1 MKKNLLTVLILA
13 LLIVNIVLTGIM
25 MISITST
32 NKKTAQL
39 VTNIA
44 TVMNLELTTAGSD
57 GTTAAE
63 EVSISDTSVY
73 SLANKMTIPLASTDG
88 TQSYMICEI
97 GFSMNTKN
105 KDYKTYGEQVSAGE
119 MDTLIMDT
127 INSVVGAH
135 TVDECR
141 NDMDGL
147 KEEIL
152 EAVQGLFQ
160 SDFIYKVSI
169 SSVNFG

>member
-39 VTNIA
+39 VNNIA
-44 TVMNLELTTAGSD
+44 TAMNLELTTPG
-57 GTTAAE
+57 GETADTVE
-63 EVSISDTSVY
+63 EVSIADTAVY
-73 SLANKMTIPLASTDG
+73 SLANKMTIPLATDG
-88 TQSYMICEI
+88 STQSYMICEI

-152 EAVQGLFQ
+152 QAVQGLFQ

>member
-1 MKKNLLTVLILA
+1 
-13 LLIVNIVLTGIM
+13 
-25 MISITST
+25 
-32 NKKTAQL
+32 
-39 VTNIA
+39 
-44 TVMNLELTTAGSD
+44 
-57 GTTAAE
+57 
-63 EVSISDTSVY
+63 
-73 SLANKMTIPLASTDG
+73 
-88 TQSYMICEI
+88 
-97 GFSMNTKN
+97 MNTKN